1 MARLLTCLRRWYCR
15 TAHRDLWVWDHC
27 AASWVCVKDRERW
40 ASPYKD
46 GAPTYGFRVT
56 WVHEDGSESE
66 VTNG

>member
-1 MARLLTCLRRWYCR
+1 MTRLLRRLRRWYCR

-46 GAPTYGFRVT
+46 G
-56 WVHEDGSESE
+56 SESE
-66 VTNG
+66 VTK